1 MEEAVYTSR
10 GKLVRHG
17 QVKDVLHVMAP
28 TNTNEA
34 NNPQRESCKMMVR
47 RSKEVSG
54 NLTKECDGQ
63 KNHIFK
69 QHMGL
74 IKNSGCSLL
83 QILKHDFEYPS

>member
-47 RSKEVSG
+47 RRAKRFRVE
-54 NLTKECDGQ
+54 
-63 KNHIFK
+63 I
-69 QHMGL
+69 
-74 IKNSGCSLL
+74 
-83 QILKHDFEYPS
+83 